1 MSKISTVKAFIS
13 LLAITVL
20 AVPATSSTDSF
31 VFGGCSQ
38 LKFTPGS
45 PYESNVNLLLT
56 SLVNSATFTTYSN
69 FTVKS
74 PTSQDTLY
82 GLFQCRG
89 DLSNGD
95 CGRCVARAVSQLGT
109 LCLDSSGG
117 ALQLEG
123 CFVKYDNATFLGVED
138 KTEVL
143 HKCGPLIGYDSD
155 EMNRRDA
162 MLDYLG
168 TGDGSYKPFRVGGVG
183 GVSSVAQCVQDL
195 SANNNQNDEVEKTL
209 AILIGLIAAVALLIV
224 FLSFLRKAC
233 EKGKGGK

>member
-20 AVPATSSTDSF
+20 AAPATSSTDSF

-56 SLVNSATFTTYSN
+56 SLVNSATLTTYSN

-123 CFVKYDNATFLGVED
+123 
-138 KTEVL
+138 
-143 HKCGPLIGYDSD
+143 
-155 EMNRRDA
+155 RDA

-195 SANNNQNDEVEKTL
+195 SASECQDCLSEAIGRLKTVCGAAAWGDLYL
-209 AILIGLIAAVALLIV
+209 AKCYVR
-224 FLSFLRKAC
+224 FSKAGAYSQDGNGNGNGN
-233 EKGKGGK
+233 GKQ

>member
-1 MSKISTVKAFIS
+1 MSKISTVKAFIA

-20 AVPATSSTDSF
+20 AAPATSSTDSF

-45 PYESNVNLLLT
+45 PYESN
-56 SLVNSATFTTYSN
+56 
-69 FTVKS
+69 
-74 PTSQDTLY
+74 DTLY

-195 SANNNQNDEVEKTL
+195 SASECQDCLSEAIGRLKTVCGAAAWGDLYL
-209 AILIGLIAAVALLIV
+209 AKCYVR
-224 FLSFLRKAC
+224 FSKAGAYSQDGNGNGN
-233 EKGKGGK
+233 GKQ